1 MLLVKKASTQHRE
14 KCFNQKNKEIQN
26 SALLAIQCT
35 INSQLV
41 QEMARGKLFLK
52 NYTNQSRKPNS

>member
-1 MLLVKKASTQHRE
+1 MRLVKKASTQYRE

-26 SALLAIQCT
+26 SVLLAIQCT

-41 QEMARGKLFLK
+41 QEMATGKLFLK
-52 NYTNQSRKPNS
+52 NCINQSKKI